1 MADRYPTLAE
11 IGSFHVGA
19 MEDLLSEFAADQFD
33 AVYAVE
39 TLQHVHPTE
48 TWVFEELKRITA
60 DLLVTAENEGN
71 SPRRGRGDERVSV
84 VDDGEREFPLYH
96 REWKAVFSELGLAQL
111 LVKSTT
117 RDTIRV
123 FRKL

>member
-1 MADRYPTLAE
+1 
-11 IGSFHVGA
+11 
-19 MEDLLSEFAADQFD
+19 
-33 AVYAVE
+33 
-39 TLQHVHPTE
+39 
-48 TWVFEELKRITA
+48 VFEELKRVTD

-71 SPRRGRGDERVSV
+71 SPHRGRGDERVSV
-84 VDDGEREFPLYH
+84 VDDGKGEFPLYH